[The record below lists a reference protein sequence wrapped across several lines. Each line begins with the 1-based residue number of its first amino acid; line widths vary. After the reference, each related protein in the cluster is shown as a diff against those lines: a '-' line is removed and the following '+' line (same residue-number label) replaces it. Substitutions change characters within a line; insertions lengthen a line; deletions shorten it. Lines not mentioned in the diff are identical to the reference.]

1 MSINSQN
8 AKKVSRSRISTTYT
22 VGLNSSKRMQIG
34 HDVQLLAQFL
44 INYIQKK
51 HPQYQFKDFYD
62 PVLVKTLRNLIKNEK
77 HFLEFLKEI
86 HFEIDEFFTISVYII
101 PHVYTTYLIK
111 FIKETYLKNKEF
123 KI

>member
-8 AKKVSRSRISTTYT
+8 AKLASKYRISTTYT

-34 HDVQLLAQFL
+34 HDVQLLTQFL

-51 HPQYQFKDFYD
+51 HPNYQFIDFYD
-62 PVLVKTLRNLIKNEK
+62 PILVKTLRNLIKNEK
-77 HFLEFLKEI
+77 HFLEFLNEI